1 MLLWL
6 ISRWYSGF
14 MCCSCC
20 VWNVCLCSPLAVK
33 MWSDESSRAW
43 DKTTSS
49 RLREWTKASWEPKT
63 NCGASH
69 AQTQQSKNVFS
80 TSSCTKITF
89 QSTLDT
95 SDLEDS
101 WEFSV
106 NFMMQKKRLKVN
118 EQTVMQN
125 SSRKF
130 QENFKKIDNEGKE
143 NFSVPF
149 AEKFAFK
156 TLWRKKFF
164 SNTRSTRTWCY
175 CFCWVWSSGRA
186 AVVVVAAPPA

>member
-1 MLLWL
+1 MKFIWQSSDSNSLSLCRASRRSQRLAPTKSETLKRDGDEDFMLSWL

-33 MWSDESSRAW
+33 MWSDESSR
-43 DKTTSS
+43 DKTTTS
-49 RLREWTKASWEPKT
+49 RRRKWTKASWEPKT
-63 NCGASH
+63 NGGASH

-101 WEFSV
+101 WEFRLISW
-106 NFMMQKKRLKVN
+106 MQKKVK
-118 EQTVMQN
+118 
-125 SSRKF
+125 
-130 QENFKKIDNEGKE
+130 
-143 NFSVPF
+143 
-149 AEKFAFK
+149 
-156 TLWRKKFF
+156 
-164 SNTRSTRTWCY
+164 C
-175 CFCWVWSSGRA
+175 
-186 AVVVVAAPPA
+186 